1 MRLLKKIINAAKE
14 YEQHLQDQ
22 RFVSKRFLNIRNM
35 LTSNITKPVPVEFFF
50 YSDNEEDAKL
60 ISADLEKEGYEVY
73 GINPSANDKFSII
86 GATTPINV
94 NGKEFILWIDQM
106 NELAFLYNSMFDGYG
121 MLIEE

>member
-1 MRLLKKIINAAKE
+1 MRLLRKILNAAKE

-22 RFVSKRFLNIRNM
+22 KFVSKQFLSIRNM
-35 LTSNITKPVPVEFFF
+35 LTSNINKPVPVEFFF

-60 ISADLEKEGYEVY
+60 ISADLQKAGYEVY
-73 GINPSANDKFSII
+73 GIDPSKDKFSII

-94 NGKEFILWIDQM
+94 NGKEFVAWIDKM
-106 NELAFLYNSMFDGYG
+106 NQLAFLYNCMFDGYG